1 MMTHKERV
9 LLALNHEETDR
20 PPFQATFTPEFANR
34 LRKEFG
40 LHPMFSEPHHRTWY
54 GYDLEVLTGQDA
66 LQAGGGWVTSYYLKS
81 EPYTDEWGVEW
92 KIDPYQT
99 SLGEGHYTN
108 IARNPLRDSDEQAMN
123 YKAPD
128 PTRPQLY
135 THVER
140 LVREYGQEY
149 YIIGRVHCTIFETA
163 WALRGLDTL
172 MTDFYLNPDLVNH
185 LLDETCGYH
194 KEVACQM
201 VRRGVDMVWLGD
213 DMGAQSSLLI
223 DPDLWREYFKPRMAG
238 VISAIKALN
247 PAVKVAYHTDGCNYD
262 IIPDL
267 IEIGLDVLNPV
278 QTECMDPAVLQRK
291 YGNNLCFF
299 GGIAVQ
305 STLPYGTPQDIRKE
319 YDWLKSTLGQGGGW
333 ICAPTHHVQLDTPMD
348 NFFAL
353 LDVLGIED
361 KRSHGPVQVMP

>member
-1 MMTHKERV
+1 
-9 LLALNHEETDR
+9 
-20 PPFQATFTPEFANR
+20 
-34 LRKEFG
+34 
-40 LHPMFSEPHHRTWY
+40 
-54 GYDLEVLTGQDA
+54 
-66 LQAGGGWVTSYYLKS
+66 
-81 EPYTDEWGVEW
+81 
-92 KIDPYQT
+92 
-99 SLGEGHYTN
+99 
-108 IARNPLRDSDEQAMN
+108 
-123 YKAPD
+123 
-128 PTRPQLY
+128 
-135 THVER
+135 
-140 LVREYGQEY
+140 
-149 YIIGRVHCTIFETA
+149 
-163 WALRGLDTL
+163 
-172 MTDFYLNPDLVNH
+172 
-185 LLDETCGYH
+185 
-194 KEVACQM
+194 
-201 VRRGVDMVWLGD
+201 MVWLGD

-305 STLPYGTPQDIRKE
+305 STLPYGTPQDIQKE